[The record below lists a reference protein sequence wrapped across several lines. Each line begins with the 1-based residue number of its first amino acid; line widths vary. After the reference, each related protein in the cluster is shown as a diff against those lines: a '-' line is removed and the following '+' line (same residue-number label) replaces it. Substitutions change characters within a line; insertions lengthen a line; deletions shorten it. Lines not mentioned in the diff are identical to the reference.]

1 MLKKNY
7 PIDGGYKAT
16 KDKVLAVLRQ
26 DGYEIGEDLEDR
38 LDHFFA
44 CIEKR
49 PDQRRIDELRA
60 WFEEKKR
67 ECGMEVEVVK
77 IKDIDRWGVDPETG
91 FIAHESGEFFKVI
104 GIHVTNS
111 DLREQA
117 EWCQPIIYQEE
128 MGILGIICKNIGGVR
143 HYLLQAKAEPG
154 NVGKVHIS
162 PTLQAT
168 ISNLRRAHGGKKPL
182 YAEHFETP
190 RPGTVIYATYQTED
204 GGRLHLKTY
213 LNMIVEAGE
222 KEFTEIPDN
231 FRWFTMWEIKQLLK
245 YENTVNLHIRS
256 IISPL

>member
-7 PIDGGYKAT
+7 PIDGGYRAT

-26 DGYEIGEDLEDR
+26 DGYEICEDLEDR

-44 CIEKR
+44 CVEKQ
-49 PDQRRIDELRA
+49 PDPKRVEELRA
-60 WFEEKKR
+60 WFEAKKR
-67 ECGMEVEVVK
+67 ECGMEVEVIK

-91 FIAHESGEFFKVI
+91 FIAHESGEFFRVI

-117 EWCQPIIYQEE
+117 EWCQPILYQKE
-128 MGILGIICKNIGGVR
+128 MGILGIVCKNIDGAR

-154 NVGKVHIS
+154 NVGKVQIS

-204 GGRLHLKTY
+204 GGRLHLKTN
-213 LNMIVEAGE
+213 LNMIVEVGE
-222 KEFTEIPDN
+222 DEFTEIPDN

-245 YENTVNLHIRS
+245 HENTINLHIRS
-256 IISPL
+256 IIAPL